1 MKFLEKKIT
10 SLCGYKERGADST
23 AFSCVAWNVDVLQ
36 LIMVIAESCHK
47 DTGFSLPCHSTET
60 KELKA
65 QLQLLL
71 AHFDIDYNLK
81 DLKDPADEMELFYLV
96 TEMCFLI
103 FKNRRK
109 EKIFKSMEEC
119 SIYDKPMFCVM
130 EKKTCGNFGSWQ
142 KAAERPRLLPLGY
155 SKHQQFCRVYTSCY
169 CLGLYLCSPSS
180 NLCLLYVFLKFFCP
194 CVVHPSTAVFPL
206 EVGCCTPSHRRA
218 VSSSS
223 VQWLTAGKY
232 CFLSIPPTTR
242 QDLETSV
249 FCPVLKTDVW
259 LWDNK

>member
-1 MKFLEKKIT
+1 
-10 SLCGYKERGADST
+10 
-23 AFSCVAWNVDVLQ
+23 
-36 LIMVIAESCHK
+36 MVIAESCHK

-130 EKKTCGNFGSWQ
+130 EKKLVGTLDLDRKRQRG
-142 KAAERPRLLPLGY
+142 PDY
-155 SKHQQFCRVYTSCY
+155 SH
-169 CLGLYLCSPSS
+169 
-180 NLCLLYVFLKFFCP
+180 
-194 CVVHPSTAVFPL
+194 
-206 EVGCCTPSHRRA
+206 
-218 VSSSS
+218 
-223 VQWLTAGKY
+223 
-232 CFLSIPPTTR
+232 
-242 QDLETSV
+242 
-249 FCPVLKTDVW
+249 
-259 LWDNK
+259 